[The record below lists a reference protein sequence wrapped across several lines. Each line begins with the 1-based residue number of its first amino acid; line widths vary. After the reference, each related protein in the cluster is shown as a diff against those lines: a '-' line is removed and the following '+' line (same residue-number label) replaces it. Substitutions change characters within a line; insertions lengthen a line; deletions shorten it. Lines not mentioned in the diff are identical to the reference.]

1 MAGDALAYSCLTA
14 MDELEF
20 IFPYLPTPPHISP
33 HLPTSQVMHYSYL
46 TAMDELEFEEED
58 PRRMTT

>member
-1 MAGDALAYSCLTA
+1 MHMRLHACVLPKMAGDALAYSCLTA

-20 IFPYLPTPPHISP
+20 
-33 HLPTSQVMHYSYL
+33 
-46 TAMDELEFEEED
+46 EEED